1 MKFAGKLLLTLIILL
16 MLIISSVAI
25 LLQTKYAEPVV
36 NQLLNKYTDN
46 TVHIGNIDYDIQ
58 SPLYLRIVDINIK
71 QAQTE
76 ALHID
81 RLELWLSPALL
92 QDSKLQF
99 NNVLVDGI
107 SLQNGQPA
115 LILYPWIQIN
125 QLSVHNLDY
134 ADNELVLRE
143 ASIQLEKGFS
153 SHSPFLP
160 INGKFQFSAKQLY
173 WQGEALNN
181 LLINGNYT
189 PKLTT
194 FYGLSFEWQQ
204 SEVTAQAE
212 LIDNKVWK
220 VSNLTISNLNIE
232 SDAYQQAKQYLAHI
246 LEQDYQYQ
254 LERIDLLNS
263 NFELPGL
270 SVNQLNLSATN
281 IDLNRSF
288 WQQKSTLTFSA
299 DSILF
304 EQQLIE
310 NPIVQLSIHD
320 NKASIENL
328 SLSLFNGSV
337 QLSGDISPTEV
348 DLKSLNINHFKWI
361 VDNNF
366 KQMLIEYV
374 SHLSQLNIDQ
384 LSIKNSQIIDANN
397 PHPFQ
402 LTALEMSGRDLV
414 LRNNDQWGLWNGDV
428 STSASSASIDYLT
441 TEHPLIKM
449 NSIDGEWIIERAVFP
464 FVAGL
469 LDITGN
475 INLHS
480 DSQPWSLSAIGDGVP
495 IHFLSQWI
503 DPELSITGD
512 AELNLSAN
520 GLLANR
526 TAFNYSLEGRLML
539 IPRNL
544 FSSMDGQQLWQRQLK
559 LNIKNTKDA
568 GLFPLNSSAIAIS
581 ADRGRVIVSPVD
593 ISGEDFTLYVEGV
606 YDLVSPQRSSLSYQF
621 SQDCHQINRAVNVKE
636 MELINSCHTQGEQ

>member
-16 MLIISSVAI
+16 VLAISSIAI
-25 LLQTKYAEPVV
+25 FLQTKYAEPVI

-46 TVHIGNIDYDIQ
+46 SVHIGNIDYDIQ
-58 SPLYLRIVDINIK
+58 SPLYLRIMDLNIK
-71 QAQTE
+71 QPQTE
-76 ALHID
+76 AVHID
-81 RLELWLSPALL
+81 RLELWLKPTLL

-99 NNVLVDGI
+99 DNVLVDGI
-107 SLQNGQPA
+107 SLQNGQPTLA
-115 LILYPWIQIN
+115 LYEWIQIN

-134 ADNELVLRE
+134 ADSELVLRE
-143 ASIQLEKGFS
+143 ASIQLEKGLS
-153 SHSPFLP
+153 SHGPFLP

-181 LLINGNYT
+181 LLINGHYT

-194 FYGLSFEWQQ
+194 FYGLSFKWQQ

-220 VSNLTISNLNIE
+220 IPSLTISNLNVE
-232 SDAYQQAKQYLAHI
+232 SDTYQQAKQYLTHV
-246 LEQDYQYQ
+246 LDQGYQYQ
-254 LERIDLLNS
+254 LERIDLLSS
-263 NFELPGL
+263 NLELPGL
-270 SVNQLNLSATN
+270 SANQLNLSATN

-288 WQQKSTLTFSA
+288 WQQQSELTFSA

-310 NPIVQLSIHD
+310 KPIVQISIHD

-328 SLSLFNGSV
+328 SLSIFNGSV
-337 QLSGDISPTEV
+337 QLSGDISPTEI
-348 DLKSLNINHFKWI
+348 DLKSLNINHFKWV
-361 VDNNF
+361 VDNNL

-374 SHLSQLNIDQ
+374 THLSQLNIEQ

-414 LRNNDQWGLWNGDV
+414 LRKSDQWGLWNGNL
-428 STSASSASIDYLT
+428 SANASSASIDYLT

-449 NSIDGEWIIERAVFP
+449 NSIEGEWIIERAVFP
-464 FVAGL
+464 FAAGL

-495 IHFLSQWI
+495 INFFSQWI
-503 DPELSITGD
+503 DPELSIAGD
-512 AELNLSAN
+512 AELNLSVN

-544 FSSMDGQQLWQRQLK
+544 FSSMDGKQLWQRQLK
-559 LNIKNTKDA
+559 LNIKKSKDA
-568 GLFPLNSSAIAIS
+568 GSFPLNSSAIEVS
-581 ADRGRVIVSPVD
+581 ADRGRVVVSPVD
-593 ISGEDFTLYVEGV
+593 VSGEDFTLHVEGT
-606 YDLVSPQRSSLSYQF
+606 YDLVSPQKSSLSYQF

-636 MELINSCHTQGEQ
+636 MELINSCHTQSE